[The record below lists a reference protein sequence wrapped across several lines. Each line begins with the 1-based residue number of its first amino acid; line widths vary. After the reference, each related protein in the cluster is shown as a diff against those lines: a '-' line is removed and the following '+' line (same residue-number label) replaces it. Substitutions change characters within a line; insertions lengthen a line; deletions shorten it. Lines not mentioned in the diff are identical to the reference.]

1 MKENFDQLSKAKKM
15 LSQVLGVAL
24 NSAESNKVVQEAKDH
39 IKKAIVK
46 IDMAS
51 DLSSENVVSQ
61 DNQWWDDVVANAP
74 FVNITKEQA
83 DKAVNQLDAMID
95 AEKEKISEI
104 DEKNEKDKKDKKE
117 DESNEKQILN
127 D

>member
-104 DEKNEKDKKDKKE
+104 DKKDDKDE
-117 DESNEKQILN
+117 ESNEKQILN